1 MKVNKIIFLLLILVS
16 FISSCTTTRDTNFL
30 QNIPKDYK
38 PAPEPDYRV
47 IAGDQLRIKIFSLY
61 GTLNDEL
68 GAFADGGVLNIR
80 QDGTIKIPYLGKV
93 YVEDLT
99 LFEIGTLLT
108 QKFEAIGEGVTA
120 TVVLNNMYISLLGE
134 MGTTR
139 IAMPK
144 PIMTIYEVMAMTTV
158 PNLAGDRKKVTILR
172 QTKDGSVIKEFDIRT
187 KDIVDSE
194 FFYIQPN
201 DVVYVAKSKKVFVG
215 NGTNLGSS
223 LGVITGVIGLVLMLV
238 RLF

>member
-1 MKVNKIIFLLLILVS
+1 
-16 FISSCTTTRDTNFL
+16 
-30 QNIPKDYK
+30 
-38 PAPEPDYRV
+38 
-47 IAGDQLRIKIFSLY
+47 
-61 GTLNDEL
+61 
-68 GAFADGGVLNIR
+68 
-80 QDGTIKIPYLGKV
+80 
-93 YVEDLT
+93 
-99 LFEIGTLLT
+99 
-108 QKFEAIGEGVTA
+108 
-120 TVVLNNMYISLLGE
+120 

-158 PNLAGDRKKVTILR
+158 PNVVGDLNKGTSLR